1 MIMKNKIFPALFF
14 AMMVLMLTGC
24 EVSPLTESDNG
35 STVEYSIGAQFEV
48 QLKGNPKA
56 GFLWKTVGLDRS
68 VLEQV
73 GEAVIKSKSSDG
85 SRDATYTFIF
95 KTKSA
100 GNTLLRL
107 IYYNKNN
114 EDPKPEDV
122 FEIHVI
128 SGTMGRIT
136 S

>member
-1 MIMKNKIFPALFF
+1 MKNKTFQVLLLAAVAVIFF
-14 AMMVLMLTGC
+14 GC
-24 EVSPLTESDNG
+24 NASPLTYTDNG
-35 STVEYSIGAQFEV
+35 TTVEFAIGSQFEV
-48 QLKGNPKA
+48 QLQGNPTA
-56 GFLWKTVGLDRS
+56 GFRWKTVGLDRS
-68 VLEQV
+68 VLEQI
-73 GEAVIKSKSSDG
+73 GDPVIKTNSSDG
-85 SRDATYTFIF
+85 THEATYTFTF
-95 KTKSA
+95 KTINA

-114 EDPKPEDV
+114 EDPSPEDV

>member
-1 MIMKNKIFPALFF
+1 MKNKTFSVLIIAFIVLFF
-14 AMMVLMLTGC
+14 TGC
-24 EVSPLTESDNG
+24 DVSPLTEENNG
-35 STVEYSIGAQFEV
+35 TTVEYSIDSQFEV
-48 QLKGNPKA
+48 QLKGNPQA
-56 GFLWKTVGLDRS
+56 GFRWKTVGLDRS

-73 GEAVIKSKSSDG
+73 GEPVVKTYSSDG
-85 SRDATYTFIF
+85 RRDATYTFTF
-95 KTKSA
+95 KTIGA

-114 EDPKPEDV
+114 EDPKPEEV

-128 SGTMGRIT
+128 SGTMGRIE

>member
-1 MIMKNKIFPALFF
+1 MIMKKKTFPALFI
-14 AMMVLMLTGC
+14 AMVVLMISGC
-24 EVSPLTESDNG
+24 DASPLTEDDDG
-35 STVEYSIGAQFEV
+35 TTVEYSIGAQFEV

-56 GFLWKTVGLDRS
+56 GFRWKTVGLDRS

-73 GEAVIKSKSSDG
+73 GEPVIKTYSSDG
-85 SRDATYTFIF
+85 SRDASYTFTF
-95 KTKSA
+95 KTISA
-100 GNTLLRL
+100 GNALLRL

-114 EDPKPEDV
+114 EDPRPEEV